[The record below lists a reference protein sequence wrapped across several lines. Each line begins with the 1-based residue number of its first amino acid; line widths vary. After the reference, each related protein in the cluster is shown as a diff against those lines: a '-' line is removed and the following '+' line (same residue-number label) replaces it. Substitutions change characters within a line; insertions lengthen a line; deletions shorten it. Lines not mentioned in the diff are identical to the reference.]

1 MCIIDWCN
9 ANDGFLSALLAAL
22 AILVPFRIAHTQ
34 NKIALFEKRLECYQ
48 KLMALRDFSNYAN
61 RFGSFELQLELDP
74 VYQCQ
79 QEYLHI
85 HGVLADERQAQRCR
99 VGNMSGKYA
108 MDCLDKDIELFTSIQ
123 LLTGAKK
130 DTPLSEVKSALKAFV
145 EALFTLRDPKGIK
158 SAQKNLFKAF
168 ADAEECCNSLRYEVK
183 MHHTLRD
190 YFEKLRGE
198 KLDKS

>member
-9 ANDGFLSALLAAL
+9 ENDGFLSALLAVL
-22 AILVPFRIAHTQ
+22 AILVPFRVAYIQ
-34 NKIALFEKRLECYQ
+34 NRVALFEKRLECYQ
-48 KLMALRDFSNYAN
+48 RLMALKDFSKYTS
-61 RFGSFELQLELDP
+61 RFDSFDP
-74 VYQCQ
+74 QPEIDPIYQCQ
-79 QEYLHI
+79 QEYLYI

-108 MDCLDKDIELFTSIQ
+108 MGCLDKDIELFTSIQ
-123 LLTGAKK
+123 MLMGAKE

-145 EALFTLRDPKGIK
+145 EALFTLKDPNGIE

-190 YFEKLRGE
+190 YFEKLRG
-198 KLDKS
+198 KKHDKS

>member
-1 MCIIDWCN
+1 
-9 ANDGFLSALLAAL
+9 
-22 AILVPFRIAHTQ
+22 
-34 NKIALFEKRLECYQ
+34 
-48 KLMALRDFSNYAN
+48 MALRDFSNYAN

-123 LLTGAKK
+123 MLMGTKE

-145 EALFTLRDPKGIK
+145 EALFTLKDPNGIE

-168 ADAEECCNSLRYEVK
+168 ADAEEYCNSLRYEVK

-190 YFEKLRGE
+190 YFEKLRG
-198 KLDKS
+198 KKHDKS